1 MFFSIYKGDTN
12 FLNTDDEEEI
22 LMRKPKNEFIFDR
35 ELQGVEEFSTELI
48 PSEQDASSLIQEV
61 WEQGAEKSQHPSKKK
76 KK

>member
-1 MFFSIYKGDTN
+1 
-12 FLNTDDEEEI
+12 
-22 LMRKPKNEFIFDR
+22 MRKPKNEFIFDR